1 MLCMVYI
8 CVRAQSDIASGI
20 LVFQTKPLVTDG
32 CDYDFFSNATTS
44 VTETIAKH
52 R

>member
-1 MLCMVYI
+1 MLCMVWI

-20 LVFQTKPLVTDG
+20 LIFPTKPLITDG
-32 CDYDFFSNATTS
+32 CEYDFFPNVTMA
-44 VTETIAKH
+44 VTETVVEN